1 MRCPVADLPP
11 WLLGNAYQRAINM
24 AAALRINGMPP
35 SNAGNL
41 CCIVH
46 ECHTWGAANVNGV
59 WACDAHAASVQAAIE
74 DMVTRANAG
83 TAPVVLELAQ
93 RIRVATP
100 EAGR

>member
-1 MRCPVADLPP
+1 MAADLPP

-35 SNAGNL
+35 SNAGNFI
-41 CCIVH
+41 CIVH
-46 ECHTWGAANVNGV
+46 ECNAWGVASVEGIWV
-59 WACDAHAASVQAAIE
+59 CDDHAAQVREAID
-74 DMVTRANAG
+74 DMVAQANAG

-93 RIRVATP
+93 RVRVATP